1 MGTQARDGMGLPR
14 GPLVNTLG
22 LRIDWLKRMKEA
34 MNYLHQ
40 LVQSY
45 MLSVSFVSLALSLD
59 ELMETPMA
67 SLKSCRN
74 AKVTKLNEVCL
85 IALYLCIQCTLSRSI
100 IISQVYDLC
109 LTPDDI
115 AKAEKFLI
123 A

>member
-34 MNYLHQ
+34 MNYLRQ

-45 MLSVSFVSLALSLD
+45 MLSVSFVSLALYLD

-85 IALYLCIQCTLSRSI
+85 IALYLYI
-100 IISQVYDLC
+100 Y
-109 LTPDDI
+109 
-115 AKAEKFLI
+115 K
-123 A
+123 